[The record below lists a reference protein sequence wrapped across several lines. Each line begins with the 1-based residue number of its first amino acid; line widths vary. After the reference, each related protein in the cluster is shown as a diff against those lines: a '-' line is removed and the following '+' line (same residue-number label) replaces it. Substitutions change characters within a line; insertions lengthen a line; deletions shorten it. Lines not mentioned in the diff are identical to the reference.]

1 MKAGHGKGPCNS
13 IEGTAKG
20 KADQTV
26 KNDKAVIQDAHDF
39 YKWVKKVE
47 ENS

>member
-1 MKAGHGKGPCNS
+1 MKAGHGKGLCDP
-13 IEGTAKG
+13 IGGAAKR

-39 YKWVKKVE
+39 YKWVRC
-47 ENS
+47 S

>member
-1 MKAGHGKGPCNS
+1 MAKIHAIRSH
-13 IEGTAKG
+13 AKG
-20 KADQTV
+20 KADQAV
-26 KNDKAVIQDAHDF
+26 KNNKAVIQDAHDF